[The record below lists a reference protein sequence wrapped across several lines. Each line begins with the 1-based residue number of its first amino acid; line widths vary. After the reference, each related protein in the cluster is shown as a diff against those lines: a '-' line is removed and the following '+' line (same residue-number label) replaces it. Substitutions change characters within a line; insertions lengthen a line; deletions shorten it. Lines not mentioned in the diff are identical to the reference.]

1 MISKFTKEELF
12 NRKSHPISYLIKR
25 QEDSTTIRVIQSSS
39 AMFYISMTVL
49 IFFCL
54 GMFLNIALEMQSIN
68 YKKKIFETDKLI
80 TLEKERSDRLQLKIS
95 ELRSP
100 ARIISKAENE
110 LGMKISDNIKIM
122 QIAEVN
128 SQNNS
133 EINYSIENDPGP
145 DLKKYNNFLGK
156 IYGLEGIVMV
166 VSEGILTFFIP

>member
-1 MISKFTKEELF
+1 MTSKFTKEELF
-12 NRKSHPISYLIKR
+12 NRKSHPISYSIKR
-25 QEDSTTIRVIQSSS
+25 QEDSTTIKVIQSSS
-39 AMFYISMTVL
+39 AMFYISITAL
-49 IFFCL
+49 IFLCL
-54 GMFLNIALEMQSIN
+54 GLFLNIGLEMKSIN

-95 ELRSP
+95 ALKSP

-110 LGMKISDNIKIM
+110 LGMEISDNIKIM
-122 QIAEVN
+122 QIVEVN

-133 EINYSIENDPGP
+133 KINYLIENDPGSA
-145 DLKKYNNFLGK
+145 LKKYDNFLGK